1 MEAPQCH
8 KDGGMFNETLVK
20 FQLGINFNENT
31 EIIREVTEPE
41 AQISNRRLVLFV
53 NTNHKYISL

>member
-8 KDGGMFNETLVK
+8 KGGGMLNKTLVK

-31 EIIREVTEPE
+31 ELIREVTEPE
-41 AQISNRRLVLFV
+41 AQISNRSLVFV
-53 NTNHKYISL
+53 C